1 MYEYTKD
8 DFWKKKA
15 EFQTELLEPLK
26 SYRGT
31 HDLGFM
37 LYCCYGNGYRMG
49 QLDKYKQVLL
59 EGANSLASRFNP
71 VVGCIR
77 SWDHN
82 GDKWQYPVIID
93 NMMNLEFLF
102 WATKVSGDST
112 FYKIAVTHADNT
124 MKNHFRK
131 DYSSYH
137 VIDYDTITGNPK
149 QTYPS
154 GVCP

>member
-1 MYEYTKD
+1 
-8 DFWKKKA
+8 
-15 EFQTELLEPLK
+15 
-26 SYRGT
+26 
-31 HDLGFM
+31 
-37 LYCCYGNGYRMG
+37 MG

-137 VIDYDTITGNPK
+137 VIDYDTITGNVRNK
-149 QTYPS
+149 HTYQGMPMNLLGHVGRH
-154 GVCP
+154 GVCMVIRCVIGRLETGDI